1 MNLVLVV
8 LWSLAMPY
16 ARFRPMASCLS
27 TLWVCVIIVCKML
40 YQLSVVSPM
49 EYSSNCSLVRRL
61 HTHSVTISRKKKKK
75 TKDLDVFLLTTC
87 PLFSSSQ
94 PLANETNLLPEEMRQ
109 SALYK
114 EPVDPARW
122 FGIRKDAT
130 VLGYSQVTFTEVLQP
145 GVVSVVLL

>member
-49 EYSSNCSLVRRL
+49 EYSSNCSLVRHP
-61 HTHSVTISRKKKKK
+61 HTRPVA
-75 TKDLDVFLLTTC
+75 
-87 PLFSSSQ
+87 PLEYWGQ
-94 PLANETNLLPEEMRQ
+94 TNKIDEMI
-109 SALYK
+109 K
-114 EPVDPARW
+114 NIIVW
-122 FGIRKDAT
+122 
-130 VLGYSQVTFTEVLQP
+130 VH
-145 GVVSVVLL
+145 